1 MTLQELATA
10 NIYRLPVIV
19 AVINNGWL
27 GMVRQWQEL
36 FHDERYS
43 QTHLFAEIPDYVKL
57 AEAYGCAGF
66 RASTEEEVDQAIEA
80 ALACGRTAVIDFRVD
95 HQEKVYPMVPAGAGS
110 ADMIDQ
116 EWEEEDNAWVPE
128 GV

>member
-1 MTLQELATA
+1 
-10 NIYRLPVIV
+10 
-19 AVINNGWL
+19 
-27 GMVRQWQEL
+27 VRQWQEL

-43 QTHLFAEIPDYVKL
+43 QTQLLAEVPDYVKL

-66 RASTEEEVDQAIEA
+66 RASTEKEVDQVIEA
-80 ALACGRTAVIDFRVD
+80 ALACGRTAVIDFRTD
-95 HQEKVYPMVPAGAGS
+95 HEEKVYPMVPAGKGS

-116 EWEEEDNAWVPE
+116 VWEEEDNAWVPE